1 MKVSIVLIKNST
13 VHIAET
19 IDAELGALTRRIT
32 RSRDEAMD
40 AVVIVFGESQTYK
53 FSLPVTDTEA
63 NNIASKVMRSITPVE
78 PTYIAPVED
87 TDVQDAISDVT
98 GESVN
103 EDVAQSVLDN
113 YIEPTSITAP
123 RGCTGD
129 EEAYHVKQGLIA
141 QLTPNKAEIS
151 AYIDDLYATV
161 EL

>member
-13 VHIAET
+13 VHNAET
-19 IDAELGALTRRIT
+19 IDAELNALARRIT
-32 RSRDEAMD
+32 RSRDEGMD

-63 NNIASKVMRSITPVE
+63 NTIASKIMRSIGPVE
-78 PTYIAPVED
+78 PTYIAPVEE
-87 TDVQDAISDVT
+87 TDVQDAISNVL
-98 GESVN
+98 GQSVS
-103 EDVAQSVLDN
+103 EDIAQSVLDN
-113 YIEPTSITAP
+113 YVEPTSITAP

-129 EEAYHVKQGLIA
+129 EEAHHVKQGLIV

>member
-13 VHIAET
+13 VNIAET
-19 IDAELGALTRRIT
+19 IDAELNALTRRIT
-32 RSRDEAMD
+32 RSRDEGMD

-63 NNIASKVMRSITPVE
+63 NNIASKVMQSITPVE

-87 TDVQDAISDVT
+87 TDVQDALRDVLDQ
-98 GESVN
+98 SVS
-103 EDVAQSVLDN
+103 EEIAQSVLDN

-129 EEAYHVKQGLIA
+129 EEAHHVKQGLIA
-141 QLTPNKAEIS
+141 QLTPNKEEIS
-151 AYIDDLYATV
+151 DYIDDLYAAV